1 MFAKQRVTGEGAH
14 PLFKAL
20 GEPDWNFNKYLLDR
34 RGRLVERFG
43 AGTEPDDAGLT
54 GRIDSLL

>member
-1 MFAKQRVTGEGAH
+1 MGQ
-14 PLFKAL
+14 
-20 GEPDWNFNKYLLDR
+20 PDWNFNKYLLDR